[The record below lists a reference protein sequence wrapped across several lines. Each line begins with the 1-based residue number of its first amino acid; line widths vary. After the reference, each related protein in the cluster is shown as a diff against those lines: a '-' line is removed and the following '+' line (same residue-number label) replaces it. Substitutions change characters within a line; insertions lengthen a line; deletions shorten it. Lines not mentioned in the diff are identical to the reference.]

1 VGTARGSQG
10 VEELRDAATA
20 VGLSAELAS
29 TDSGADLVVINP
41 AGGRLL
47 VQVKRVSLAS
57 AETLGRQLGQ
67 RDADS
72 RDSPVLVLVADRV
85 TEQARQLLRDGGW
98 SWLDLRGHLH
108 LAGTQLF
115 VDADVPRLKAAPGPQ
130 SPLTGLV
137 GQEVAAY
144 MLLDPTRPA
153 SVREVA
159 RMLNR
164 APSSVSE
171 ALKNM
176 RSAGL
181 IDNHRRPVIPNLFW
195 ELAERWNPIS
205 ADLRSLPSPAMTGAT
220 RAVNDALRLGLG
232 NVEKTTG
239 WALTDTIAA
248 TAYGAAIATRSEYP
262 PDFYVQDQAVMRRAL
277 QLLGPASSHETRAA
291 TIRVAPLSLVCAQRV
306 DLPAESWPLAKP
318 LFVGLD
324 LAQDPDRGREV
335 LDGWTPPRGVGPRVW

>member
-1 VGTARGSQG
+1 MGTARGSQG

-20 VGLSAELAS
+20 VGLGAELAS
-29 TDSGADLVVINP
+29 TDSGADLVLINP

-47 VQVKRVSLAS
+47 VEVKRVSLAS

-67 RDADS
+67 RDADY
-72 RDSPVLVLVADRV
+72 RDSHVLVLVADRV

-115 VDADVPRLKAAPGPQ
+115 VDADVPRLNATPSPQ

-144 MLLDPTRPA
+144 MLLDPARPA
-153 SVREVA
+153 SVREIA
-159 RMLNR
+159 RVLNR

-176 RSAGL
+176 RSAAL
-181 IDNHRRPVIPNLFW
+181 IDSHRRPVIPHLFW
-195 ELAERWNPIS
+195 ELAQRWNAVS
-205 ADLRSLPSPAMTGAT
+205 ADLRSLPSPAMSGET
-220 RAVNDALRLGLG
+220 RAVNDALRLGLDD
-232 NVEKTTG
+232 VEKTTG

-248 TAYGAAIATRSEYP
+248 AAYGAAIATRSDYP
-262 PDFYVQDQAVMRRAL
+262 PDFYVPNQAVMRRAV
-277 QLLGPASSHETRAA
+277 QLLGPASNHETRAA
-291 TIRVAPLSLVCAQRV
+291 TIRVAPLSVVCAQRV
-306 DLPAESWPLAKP
+306 DLPDKSWPLAKP

-324 LAQDPDRGREV
+324 LARDPDRGREV
-335 LDGWTPPRGVGPRVW
+335 LDSWTPPQGVGSRVW